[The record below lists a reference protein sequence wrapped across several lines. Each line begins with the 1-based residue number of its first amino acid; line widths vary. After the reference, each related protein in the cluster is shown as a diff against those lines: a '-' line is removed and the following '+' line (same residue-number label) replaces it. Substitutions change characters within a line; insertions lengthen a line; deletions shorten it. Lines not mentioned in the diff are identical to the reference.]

1 MTDSLLKHILIAY
14 DTPDDKRRRKLVRI
28 SKDYACRIQ
37 KSVFQGW
44 VSEQQLKELESL
56 FFQHIVP
63 DEDSILLMP
72 ACQRCC
78 EQIRIVGCGE
88 IRKAEPFFLI

>member
-1 MTDSLLKHILIAY
+1 MTDSLLKHVLIAY
-14 DTPDDKRRRKLVRI
+14 DTPDDKRRRRLVRI
-28 SKDYACRIQ
+28 SKDHACRIQ

-44 VSEQQLKELESL
+44 VSERQLAQLETL
-56 FFQHIVP
+56 FNQSIVP
-63 DEDSILLMP
+63 EEDSILIMP

-88 IRKAEPFFLI
+88 IKRIQPFYLV